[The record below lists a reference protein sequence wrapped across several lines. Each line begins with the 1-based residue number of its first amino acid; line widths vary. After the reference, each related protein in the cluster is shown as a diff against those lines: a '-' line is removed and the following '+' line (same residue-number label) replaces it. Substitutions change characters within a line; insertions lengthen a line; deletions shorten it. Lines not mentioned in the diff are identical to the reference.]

1 MSNYYEM
8 NRRYLD
14 RITSP
19 FGTEA
24 EVYHTT
30 ELPMV
35 RAHAA
40 SIALALN
47 DACSGIASEIESTN
61 HSLNKIAEALE
72 KIRYQLEVNG
82 EDS

>member
-19 FGTEA
+19 FD

-61 HSLNKIAEALE
+61 HSLNKIGEALE